1 MSLCIFPFVTL
12 QAEKCL
18 EHELEI
24 ITLRN
29 QGVAKHGR
37 PTQGLL
43 ILSHLRAYLGL
54 QINSSQLGSSMPVQN
69 LVTPT
74 SSEDHNREGREADAV
89 TPDTWNMASFMQN
102 YHIPGCLLSQG

>member
-1 MSLCIFPFVTL
+1 MTL
-12 QAEKCL
+12 QAETCL

-24 ITLRN
+24 ITLRI

-54 QINSSQLGSSMPVQN
+54 QINPCQFGSSMPAEK
-69 LVTPT
+69 LVTPA
-74 SSEDHNREGREADAV
+74 SSEDHNREGREANAV
-89 TPDTWNMASFMQN
+89 TADTLNMASFMQN
-102 YHIPGCLLSQG
+102 YHIPDCSLAQG